1 MDKKMLLLAVLLL
14 LAFGCDS
21 EDVNFPSGSTP
32 VIGPA
37 AANDT
42 YNAVVNAPLTA
53 TAAQGVLLNDPV
65 PAPVT
70 AFDNPS
76 AQGGTVAV
84 NADGSFTYT
93 PANNFQGT
101 DTFTY
106 TTANGSG
113 QASATVTVTVAGG
126 VIFVNN
132 QSGGGTGG
140 FNDPFPTLAQAVA
153 ASVPGDTIFLFRGN
167 GTTNGYNT
175 PVQLKANQRL
185 VGEGIGLITARQDI
199 LAQGTVVPSGA
210 FPVLTGPVTMADGCT
225 VQGLRFEN
233 PSNMMVNTFA
243 VLVPVVPVVT
253 DGTISNNQFVGY
265 GGGVDISSG
274 VGTWNLR
281 NNLFQ
286 NGLAAISVNGAL
298 QSGQSTFLI
307 TGNRAEDYGQLLFI
321 SAANLAQVRA
331 QVRNNVV
338 VNPTSILIF
347 VFDAADNGVLC
358 LDLVGNDA
366 ASGLFEFGQFDTST
380 LNVEQFSQVSTL
392 NSGQVSAL
400 TGTVTEVADGFC
412 GF

>member
-1 MDKKMLLLAVLLL
+1 MDRKMLLLAVLLL

-185 VGEGIGLITARQDI
+185 VGEGTGLITARQDI

-233 PSNMMVNTFA
+233 PSNMMANVFA
-243 VLVPVVPVVT
+243 VTVPVTPVVT
-253 DGTISNNQFVGY
+253 DGTVSNNQFIGY
-265 GGGVDISSG
+265 GAGVEVSSA
-274 VGTWNLR
+274 VGTWTIR
-281 NNLFQ
+281 ENLFQ
-286 NGLAAISVNGAL
+286 NGIVAIVINGAL
-298 QSGQSTFLI
+298 LSGQTTYFI
-307 TGNRAEDYGQLLFI
+307 TDNRAQGFGQFLFL
-321 SAANLAQVRA
+321 SAANNANVRA
-331 QVRNNVV
+331 QLLNNVV
-338 VNPTSILIF
+338 VNPTGTRSF
-347 VFDAADNGVLC
+347 VFDARDNGVLC
-358 LDLVGNDA
+358 LDLVSNDGA
-366 ASGLFEFGQFDTST
+366 GDFEFGQFDLSV
-380 LNVEQFSQVSTL
+380 LSVEQFLQLGTL
-392 NSGQVSAL
+392 NTGSV
-400 TGTVTEVADGFC
+400 TVPFGTVTEVVDGFC